1 MTLPYHADHALRART
16 CAQKSQ
22 RRPATYE
29 NTQPTITPIVIRTP
43 IIIVGRSQS
52 T

>member
-1 MTLPYHADHALRART
+1 MILSYHADHAWRARK

-22 RRPATYE
+22 RRPAMYE
-29 NTQPTITPIVIRTP
+29 NTQPAITPIVIRTP

>member
-1 MTLPYHADHALRART
+1 MH
-16 CAQKSQ
+16 
-22 RRPATYE
+22 E